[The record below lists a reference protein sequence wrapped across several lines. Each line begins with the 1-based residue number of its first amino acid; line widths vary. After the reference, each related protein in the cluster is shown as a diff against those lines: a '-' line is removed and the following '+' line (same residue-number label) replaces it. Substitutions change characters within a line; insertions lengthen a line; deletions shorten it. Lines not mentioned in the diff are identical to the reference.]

1 MAISH
6 LSPLS
11 LQKKATLAWILCGS
25 PGKPETKSMDKSL
38 REKLL
43 REEVIVVTERN
54 LIQGTL
60 CRHEDI
66 RLSDA
71 FNAPANQGAPY
82 LSLANVKVTRV
93 ETGVPVF
100 KARFLMVAR
109 AKIEF
114 VIPISDVMS
123 NLISDAASP
132 PAELK
137 GKWVNAEQLL
147 EGIAPLIRMAE

>member
-1 MAISH
+1 
-6 LSPLS
+6 
-11 LQKKATLAWILCGS
+11 
-25 PGKPETKSMDKSL
+25 MDQALKD
-38 REKLL
+38 KLH
-43 REEVIVVTERN
+43 REEVIIVTDRN

-66 RLSDA
+66 RLSDM

-100 KARFLMVAR
+100 KARFLLVAR

-114 VIPISDVMS
+114 VVPISDVIS
-123 NLISDAASP
+123 NLISDVPPP

-137 GKWVNAEQLL
+137 DKRVSAEHLL
-147 EGIAPLIRMAE
+147 EAIAPLIRMAD

>member
-1 MAISH
+1 MDQ
-6 LSPLS
+6 S
-11 LQKKATLAWILCGS
+11 LK
-25 PGKPETKSMDKSL
+25 
-38 REKLL
+38 EKLL
-43 REEVIVVTERN
+43 REEVIVVTDRN
-54 LIQGTL
+54 LFQGTL

-114 VIPISDVMS
+114 VVPISDVLS
-123 NLISDAASP
+123 NLISDAPSP

-137 GKWVNAEQLL
+137 DKRVSAEHLL
-147 EGIAPLIRMAE
+147 EVIAPLIQMAE